1 MKKVTPNPAT
11 HLASYLEVGE
21 QSQLDLHQGV
31 LAGLP
36 TAQVV
41 QFLSAFQS
49 IPKCELLA
57 VLGVSERTLQRR
69 KALTL
74 PPAVSGAVLDLGGIL
89 RTAVSVLGSLAEA
102 EHWLA
107 QPAVAFRGQRPI
119 ELLATR
125 QGTQLVRNQLSC
137 MEHGI
142 YV

>member
-1 MKKVTPNPAT
+1 MKKVTPSAAT
-11 HLASYLEVGE
+11 RLERYLEDGE
-21 QSQLDLHQGV
+21 LSQLDLHHLV

-36 TAQVV
+36 TAHVAQL
-41 QFLSAFQS
+41 LSTFKS
-49 IPKCELLA
+49 IPKSELLA

-74 PPAVSGAVLDLGGIL
+74 PPTVSGAVLDMGGML
-89 RTAVSVLGSLAEA
+89 RTAASVLGSMEEA

-125 QGTQLVRNQLSC
+125 QGTQLVRSQLIC
-137 MEHGI
+137 MEQGV

>member
-1 MKKVTPNPAT
+1 MKKVTPSAVT
-11 HLASYLEVGE
+11 HLARYLEDGE
-21 QSQLDLHQGV
+21 LSQLDLHHLV

-36 TAQVV
+36 TAHVAQL
-41 QFLSAFQS
+41 LSAFKS
-49 IPKCELLA
+49 IPKSELLA
-57 VLGVSERTLQRR
+57 VLGLSERTLQRR

-74 PPAVSGAVLDLGGIL
+74 PPAVSGAALDLEGIL
-89 RTAVSVLGSLAEA
+89 RTAVSVLGSMEEA

-125 QGTQLVRNQLSC
+125 QGTQLVRSQLVC
-137 MEHGI
+137 IEHGV

>member
-1 MKKVTPNPAT
+1 MKKVTPSAAT
-11 HLASYLEVGE
+11 HLAHYLEDGDL
-21 QSQLDLHQGV
+21 SQMDLHHIV

-36 TAQVV
+36 AAQVA
-41 QFLSAFQS
+41 QFLSAFKS
-49 IPKCELLA
+49 IPKSELLA
-57 VLGVSERTLQRR
+57 VLGVSKRTLQRR

-74 PPAVSGAVLDLGGIL
+74 PPAVSGAVLDMAGIL
-89 RTAVSVLGSLAEA
+89 RTAVSILGSREEA

-125 QGTQLVRNQLSC
+125 QGTQLVRNQLAC
-137 MEHGI
+137 MEHGV